1 MKLLGGDI
9 VDDKKKKTLFSILN
23 GKNKVD
29 KYLNEFQCIEKQLKD
44 KFDLDVRA
52 SFNRVYE
59 QFQINLY
66 NFFRSFKD
74 QNVYFDD
81 YNKIESIISKPVEL
95 RTWKEVSTKYTF
107 EELFNSFRNRN
118 EHYDKINKEEEYI
131 LFKTSISREQLM
143 ELYNCCCE
151 VLNTELNKLDFDDVI
166 KFVFSNTE
174 LKSSFAMYINS
185 AIQTNEQSRNQYPKI
200 YELNDKM
207 INQFKEMD
215 LDMMN
220 LKKFNDLYYQLKEYL
235 LDEEFKNEF
244 ISRYG
249 RELYNSM
256 LESYESEDSTF
267 EEDKLKINFFFNR
280 IYEIENQL
288 NSKIENEQ

>member
-1 MKLLGGDI
+1 MDE
-9 VDDKKKKTLFSILN
+9 KKKKTLFSILN
-23 GKNKVD
+23 GKIKVD
-29 KYLNEFQCIEKQLKD
+29 KYLNEFQNIEKQLKD
-44 KFDLDVRA
+44 KFDLDVQA
-52 SFNRVYE
+52 SFNRAYE

-66 NFFRSFKD
+66 NFFRSFKE
-74 QNVYFDD
+74 QNKYFED
-81 YNKIESIISKPVEL
+81 YKKINAIISKSVEL
-95 RTWKEVSTKYTF
+95 KTWKEVSTKYTF
-107 EELFNSFRNRN
+107 EDLFNSFRNRN
-118 EHYDKINKEEEYI
+118 EHYDKINREEEYI

-185 AIQTNEQSRNQYPKI
+185 AIQTNEQSRDQYPKI

-235 LDEEFKNEF
+235 LHEEFKNEF

-249 RELYNSM
+249 SELYNSM

-288 NSKIENEQ
+288 NPKIENEQ

>member
-1 MKLLGGDI
+1 M
-9 VDDKKKKTLFSILN
+9 DDKKKKTLFSILN

>member
-1 MKLLGGDI
+1 M
-9 VDDKKKKTLFSILN
+9 DDKKKKTLFSILN

-131 LFKTSISREQLM
+131 LFKTSISREQLI

>member
-1 MKLLGGDI
+1 M
-9 VDDKKKKTLFSILN
+9 DDKKKKTLFSILN

-185 AIQTNEQSRNQYPKI
+185 AIQTNEQSRDQYPKI

-249 RELYNSM
+249 SELYNSM

-288 NSKIENEQ
+288 NPKIENEQ